1 MLTAIIMG
9 ELALALK
16 SMYSN
21 ASQTTKRESTAYLES
36 FQKSEVAWQVCHQV
50 LSDNSIDDT
59 QIKLFAA
66 QTLRSKVTYD
76 LSLLPESSYPSL
88 RTSLI
93 QVFTKYNKPQ
103 DRLIRTQLS
112 IALSLL
118 ALQDLAWTDATES
131 IIEQLSSPDLVL
143 CLLDF
148 LKILPEELSD
158 VKRTTLTDEEFNDR
172 TAELIETKVERVLLI
187 LKNLSETTPDSLMKS
202 AILDCLNSWIKE
214 FPIAKLLMIDSLTN
228 LVFQSLLV
236 ANSFEKAIEC
246 LVTILRETRDI
257 NDLQLINAL
266 FQQVVKINT
275 FMPKEMLEDPEV
287 VDGLARLYSEAGE
300 SWHVL
305 IAKDPT
311 HFMPLVDLILECCS
325 YKDDLDVVKYTFY
338 FWHLLKQLVTLQKF
352 EKSKAALLDT
362 YANLITI
369 IIKHLTYPID
379 SDDHDLF
386 DGDKEQEDKFKE
398 FRYEMGDLLKDCC
411 AVVGP
416 TRALNIPFQQV
427 QACLRDPTSQKW
439 QYIEAPLFSMRTMAK
454 EVPLTEKT
462 ILPTIMEFLVQ
473 LPEHPKIRYAATL
486 VLGRYTEWTSRNPS
500 FLEPQLLYI
509 TKGFEMDSSKEIIMA
524 TSQTLM
530 YFCQD
535 CSKYLVNYLEQLY
548 VLYGQV
554 QDKLDLS
561 SSYELAD
568 GLAHVIKQV
577 PKENTYQTL
586 DLFLAPHL
594 NYFNSLLSVAQT
606 EELNIEV
613 ADKIEIITIFI
624 SVLRS
629 AKFDEPD
636 YPAATF
642 FMEKIWP
649 LLEKLL
655 SKFGQS
661 LKVSERVLKCVR
673 TAIQSFSTYLSPIL
687 SSIATI
693 LHEGFQK
700 SRYGC
705 FLWVTGALIREFG
718 DEYSTEDVKEN
729 VYNFG
734 LSQAQT
740 FFEIFNAYKL
750 EGRITE
756 INDVIEDFFRM
767 MDDLLMFF
775 PFKLIGN
782 GELLASLKDAA
793 VTTISTIHEF
803 ETLIACLHFMVDLI
817 SWGLPNPPIS
827 FFDENP
833 QQVQDQVKALLMT
846 SGVELIKCL
855 IDGLIFLLPNDAQHD
870 ANDLLLKVLVVIP
883 DSQVAIDWLMQ
894 VVMSLPNVSE
904 REVNKL
910 ISTISVALPNKDNRR
925 VRASLKD
932 FINWYSRKNVS
943 RRSEF

>member
-1 MLTAIIMG
+1 MLTPVILG
-9 ELALALK
+9 ELAQALK
-16 SMYSN
+16 TMYSN
-21 ASQTTKRESTAYLES
+21 APQAAKKESTVYLES
-36 FQKSEVAWQVCHQV
+36 FQKSEVAWEVCHQI
-50 LSDNSIDDT
+50 LSDASIDDT
-59 QIKLFAA
+59 RMKLFAA

-76 LSLLPESSYPSL
+76 VTLLPESSFPSL
-88 RTSLI
+88 RSSLL
-93 QVFTKYNKPQ
+93 QVFIIYNRRQ
-103 DRLIRTQLS
+103 DKLIRTQLS

-118 ALQDLAWTDATES
+118 MLQDLSWTNATED
-131 IIEQLSSPDLVL
+131 IIDHLSNPNLVL

-158 VKRTTLTDEEFNDR
+158 VKRTSLTDEEFNDR
-172 TAELIETKVERVLLI
+172 TAELIESKVEKVLLI
-187 LKNLSETTPDSLMKS
+187 LKTLSESTSDSLMKS
-202 AILDCLNSWIKE
+202 SILDCLNSWIKE
-214 FPIAKLLMIDSLTN
+214 FPISDLLSIDSLTN
-228 LVFQSLLV
+228 LVFQSLLSP
-236 ANSFEKAIEC
+236 NSFDKAIEC

-257 NDLQLINAL
+257 NDLQLIDAL
-266 FQQVVKINT
+266 FQQVIKINT
-275 FMPKEMLEDPEV
+275 FMPKEMTEDPEV
-287 VDGLARLYSEAGE
+287 VDGLTRLYSEAGE

-305 IAKDPT
+305 IAKDPN
-311 HFMPLVDLILECCS
+311 HFKPLIDLILQCCS
-325 YKDDLDVVKYTFY
+325 YEEDLDVVKYTFY
-338 FWHLLKQLVTLQKF
+338 FWHLLKQLVTLPKF
-352 EKSKAALLDT
+352 EKSKAELVDT
-362 YANLITI
+362 YSSLITV
-369 IIKHLTYPID
+369 IIKHLTYPTD
-379 SDDHDLF
+379 AEDHDLF

-427 QACLRDPTSQKW
+427 QSCLRDPNSQKW

-454 EVPLTEKT
+454 EVPLTEQT

-486 VLGRYTEWTSRNPS
+486 VLGRYTEWTSKNPS
-500 FLEPQLLYI
+500 FLEPQLQYI

-548 VLYGQV
+548 VLYGRV
-554 QDKLDLS
+554 QDKIDLS

-568 GLAHVIKQV
+568 GLGHVIKQV
-577 PKENTYQTL
+577 PRENVYQTL
-586 DLFLAPHL
+586 EMFLSPHL
-594 NYFNSLLSVAQT
+594 NYFTALLSAPQT
-606 EELNIEV
+606 EELCVEV
-613 ADKIEIITIFI
+613 ADKIEVITIFD

-629 AKFDEPD
+629 AKFEDPD
-636 YPAATF
+636 YPPATF

-655 SKFGQS
+655 EKFGLS
-661 LKVSERVLKCVR
+661 LKVSERVLKSIR

-687 SSIATI
+687 SSLASL
-693 LHEGFQK
+693 LHEGFKK

-705 FLWVTGALIREFG
+705 FLWVTGALVREFG
-718 DEYSTEDVKEN
+718 DEYSSEDVKEN

-740 FFEIFNAYKL
+740 FFEIFNAYKQ

-756 INDVIEDFFRM
+756 INDVVEDFFRM

-782 GELLASLKDAA
+782 SELLSSLKDAA
-793 VTTISTIHEF
+793 VVTISSIREF
-803 ETLIACLHFMVDLI
+803 ETLIACLHFMIDLI

-833 QQVQDQVKALLMT
+833 HQVQEQIKALLMT

-855 IDGLIFLLPNDAQHD
+855 IEGLIFLLPNDAQHD

-883 DSQVAIDWLMQ
+883 DSQLAIEWLVQ

-904 REVNKL
+904 KEVNKL
-910 ISTISVALPNKDNRR
+910 GSTISVALPNKDNRR
-925 VRASLKD
+925 VRSSLKD
-932 FINWYSRKNVS
+932 FISWYSRKNVS
-943 RRSEF
+943 PRSEF